1 MAKPTIMAEKLGNTS
16 FLNLKLQDVILRV
29 SLTKKEKD
37 DIANDLWVLIG
48 INYFFLIL

>member
-37 DIANDLWVLIG
+37 DIANERPS
-48 INYFFLIL
+48 N